1 MKRSVLALA
10 MGLIAITAMAKTIK
24 TTVFTTSPQMH
35 CENCENKIKGN
46 LRFEKGVKKIVTDI
60 DSQINSYDTNR
71 QTNLR
76 SSQTHTICTI
86 HGFKH
91 ICYQLFQ
98 IRVIRGNILCFFTQ
112 HRLSIH
118 INR

>member
-60 DSQINSYDTNR
+60 DSQTVTVTYLGRPSDEG
-71 QTNLR
+71 
-76 SSQTHTICTI
+76 I
-86 HGFKH
+86 H
-91 ICYQLFQ
+91 Q
-98 IRVIRGNILCFFTQ
+98 IWIHCPRAEARRDG
-112 HRLSIH
+112 HYRL
-118 INR
+118 

>member
-60 DSQINSYDTNR
+60 DSQTVTVTYDADKISVDR
-71 QTNLR
+71 LMK
-76 SSQTHTICTI
+76 
-86 HGFKH
+86 GFSKFGYTARELKPGETVTTDSDEE
-91 ICYQLFQ
+91 CP
-98 IRVIRGNILCFFTQ
+98 NM
-112 HRLSIH
+112 
-118 INR
+118 

>member
-46 LRFEKGVKKIVTDI
+46 LRFENI
-60 DSQINSYDTNR
+60 DSQTVTVTYDADKTSVDR
-71 QTNLR
+71 LMK
-76 SSQTHTICTI
+76 
-86 HGFKH
+86 GFSKFGYTARELKPGETVTTDSDEE
-91 ICYQLFQ
+91 CP
-98 IRVIRGNILCFFTQ
+98 NM
-112 HRLSIH
+112 
-118 INR
+118 

>member
-60 DSQINSYDTNR
+60 DSQTVTVTYDADKTSVDR
-71 QTNLR
+71 LMK
-76 SSQTHTICTI
+76 
-86 HGFKH
+86 GFTKFGYAARELKPSETVTTDSDEE
-91 ICYQLFQ
+91 CP
-98 IRVIRGNILCFFTQ
+98 NM
-112 HRLSIH
+112 
-118 INR
+118 

>member
-60 DSQINSYDTNR
+60 DSQTV
-71 QTNLR
+71 T
-76 SSQTHTICTI
+76 
-86 HGFKH
+86 
-91 ICYQLFQ
+91 
-98 IRVIRGNILCFFTQ
+98 
-112 HRLSIH
+112 LSLIH
-118 INR
+118 I

>member
-60 DSQINSYDTNR
+60 DSQTVTVTGDLPYRQVGIGNLGTCRDGSSTSVDGLHRIRIHVIGQTAGAADT
-71 QTNLR
+71 
-76 SSQTHTICTI
+76 
-86 HGFKH
+86 
-91 ICYQLFQ
+91 
-98 IRVIRGNILCFFTQ
+98 
-112 HRLSIH
+112 
-118 INR
+118 

>member
-60 DSQINSYDTNR
+60 DSQTVTVTYDADKTSVDR
-71 QTNLR
+71 LMKR
-76 SSQTHTICTI
+76 I
-86 HGFKH
+86 H
-91 ICYQLFQ
+91 Q
-98 IRVIRGNILCFFTQ
+98 IRIHCPRAEARRDG
-112 HRLSIH
+112 HYRL
-118 INR
+118 

>member
-60 DSQINSYDTNR
+60 VTYDADKTSVDR
-71 QTNLR
+71 LMK
-76 SSQTHTICTI
+76 
-86 HGFKH
+86 GFTKFGYTARELKPGETVTTASDEECH
-91 ICYQLFQ
+91 
-98 IRVIRGNILCFFTQ
+98 NM
-112 HRLSIH
+112 
-118 INR
+118 